1 MNYGTSSKKTQ
12 REKEELPPS
21 VNLSSGSAQVEI
33 PGELHGSISG
43 RSSFLTE

>member
-33 PGELHGSISG
+33 SGELQAL
-43 RSSFLTE
+43 FQAEVVF